1 MAKLAL
7 KPVVV
12 DLARLAGS
20 ANAAAYARAAALHT
34 SMGFEK
40 FDANAVV
47 NFLAQALTS
56 EPGLPVVKQDY
67 KAIDADRRTF
77 AAKYLREA
85 VSAGSGGVTALT
97 AYLNQMD
104 HERRVNL
111 VRVNAVFNGAANISG
126 EIEARLTFAMH
137 TLTVVKFGAT
147 VALAVIPLAPIFVAG
162 VELSAT
168 ASLVISLGYGL
179 GQTAIK
185 DHHNA
190 AAPNVVAFDV
200 AGESPGRRATARS
213 KSESAPRPAASQ
225 PTAVC
230 SSTRSARSKRSA
242 NVLRA
247 ISARA
252 RAPSWLAGWT
262 APKPRPSKRPGRW
275 EQRPSP
281 KPYWARFPS
290 CLRRSTSTRP
300 IRMRAPNGNSSA
312 HFDVVRWRARHVSA
326 G

>member
-200 AGESPGRRATARS
+200 AGEVARAARDRAI
-213 KSESAPRPAASQ
+213 EVGVRAA
-225 PTAVC
+225 
-230 SSTRSARSKRSA
+230 TRSVAANSSLLVDAQRQIETLSKRLARDLSPSKGAQLARRLDRSEAAALEASRSLGTASVAETVLGKIPIVFAALDVYSA
-242 NVLRA
+242 YTD
-247 ISARA
+247 ARA
-252 RAPSWLAGWT
+252 EW
-262 APKPRPSKRPGRW
+262 
-275 EQRPSP
+275 
-281 KPYWARFPS
+281 
-290 CLRRSTSTRP
+290 
-300 IRMRAPNGNSSA
+300 
-312 HFDVVRWRARHVSA
+312 
-326 G
+326 